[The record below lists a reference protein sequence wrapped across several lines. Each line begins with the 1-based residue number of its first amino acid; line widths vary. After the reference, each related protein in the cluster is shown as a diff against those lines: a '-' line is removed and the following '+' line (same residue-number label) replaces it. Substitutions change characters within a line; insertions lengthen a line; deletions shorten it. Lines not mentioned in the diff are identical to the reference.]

1 MIKKIF
7 FALLV
12 VVAFAGCIKNTDQN
26 TTTCTYDAC
35 ANKAPAA
42 EIDSLRKYL
51 AANNINAT
59 EHCSGVF
66 YQISNPGT
74 GATPIPCKRVAVRY
88 KGMLT
93 NGSVFDEQTSPQT
106 FPLNGVIPGWTNT
119 VPLIKE
125 GGSINLYIPP
135 SLGYGSQEKRNA
147 AGAVVIPANSIL
159 VFTINLDA
167 AEQ

>member
-12 VVAFAGCIKNTDQN
+12 VVAFAGCLKHTETN
-26 TTTCTYDAC
+26 TTTCTYDPC
-35 ANKAPAA
+35 AYKAKAT
-42 EIDSLRKYL
+42 EVDSLRKYL
-51 AANNINAT
+51 AANNITAT

-66 YQISNPGT
+66 YKISNPGT
-74 GATPIPCKRVAVRY
+74 GATPIVCKRVAVRY

-93 NGSVFDEQTSPQT
+93 NGNVFDEQTSAQT
-106 FPLNGVIPGWTNT
+106 FYLNGVITGWTNT

-125 GGSINLYIPP
+125 GGSITLYIPP
-135 SLGYGSQEKRNA
+135 SLGYGSQDVRDRNN
-147 AGAVVIPANSIL
+147 AVVIPANSIL